1 MLVQQGSGQSIQD
14 WRQVSKKFSG
24 NGGCRPT
31 AGAGQ
36 RLSSS
41 VDSNIRDRFFRCAP
55 RALETPQPRIIR
67 RRSAEMQSA
76 NAIRNEQF
84 DRFPHHEV
92 IRPKMEA
99 AEIRSSEFVESTG
112 APAEVN
118 RSSQT
123 PVRASRGHDEAQL
136 AVKDLLLDRA
146 EECPWLR
153 RNSMAPPRQ
162 DVKIVKIPQSGLALI
177 DPNRQSA
184 LLCLPDGTAR

>member
-1 MLVQQGSGQSIQD
+1 MLEEHCSGQSVQD
-14 WRQVSKKFSG
+14 GRQVSKNFFC
-24 NGGCRPT
+24 NGGCCRT
-31 AGAGQ
+31 ARARQ

-41 VDSNIRDRFFRCAP
+41 VDSNIRDRFFDCAP

-76 NAIRNEQF
+76 DAIRNEQL
-84 DRFPHHEV
+84 DCFPHHEV

-112 APAEVN
+112 APTEVN
-118 RSSQT
+118 RGSQT
-123 PVRASRGHDEAQL
+123 SVRASRGDYEAQL

-153 RNSMAPPRQ
+153 RNSMAPARQ
-162 DVKIVKIPQSGLALI
+162 DVKIVE
-177 DPNRQSA
+177 
-184 LLCLPDGTAR
+184 